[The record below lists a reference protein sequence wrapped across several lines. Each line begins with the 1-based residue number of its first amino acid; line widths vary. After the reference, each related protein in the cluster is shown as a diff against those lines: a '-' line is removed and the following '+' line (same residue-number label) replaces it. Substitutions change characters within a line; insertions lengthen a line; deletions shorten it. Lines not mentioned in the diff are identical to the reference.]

1 MKTLKNNN
9 KTSKLETTLNK
20 MLEMLMIIK
29 IYHWKTN
36 SYASHKATDQL
47 YQRLNENMDKFV
59 EIWLGKNGKKLNA
72 NMNITVKYL
81 YNHKR
86 LIKNVNLF
94 IVHLMELKVDSDL
107 QTVRDDIVGDLNQ
120 FIYLLSFK

>member
-94 IVHLMELKVDSDL
+94 IVHLMELKLESDL